1 MSFDNHHELQLMDAV
16 AAQPETSQAALAEQL
31 GIAVG
36 TVNWYLKKWSKK
48 GYVKVSRVS
57 RWRWH
62 YLLTPQGLAE
72 KSRLTR
78 KYIDASLTL
87 FRRIR
92 QEAQTLI
99 QEVEA
104 AGFNSLVIT
113 GDTELADICRLTC
126 LERKMT
132 VAKAVSSQLPV
143 LVAESLQLQLIWPS
157 QTQLQISGDQSE

>member
-78 KYIDASLTL
+78 KYLEASLRL
-87 FRRIR
+87 FRQTRDESR
-92 QEAQTLI
+92 RLLTQVHQAGYEALI
-99 QEVEA
+99 VD
-104 AGFNSLVIT
+104 GT
-113 GDTELADICRLTC
+113 GELAEIVTLSC
-126 LERKMT
+126 LEMGLEQ
-132 VAKAVSSQLPV
+132 VAADTPDTPR
-143 LVAESLQLQLIWPS
+143 LQIRDLKLELIWP
-157 QTQLQISGDQSE
+157 GGEVAP

>member
-1 MSFDNHHELQLMDAV
+1 
-16 AAQPETSQAALAEQL
+16 
-31 GIAVG
+31 
-36 TVNWYLKKWSKK
+36 
-48 GYVKVSRVS
+48 
-57 RWRWH
+57 
-62 YLLTPQGLAE
+62 LAE